1 VLCGTTFS
9 LFDGSPRSIGIGA
22 NVDAL
27 KAYKNI
33 NSNKEHQRGIQTT
46 FLNFQNLNSISKQ
59 TS

>member
-1 VLCGTTFS
+1 

-33 NSNKEHQRGIQTT
+33 NSNNEHQHGIQTT
-46 FLNFQNLNSISKQ
+46 LKKIQNLNSIRKQ